1 MENSQEL
8 SQSRLSGIP
17 SIMYTFRVLIKY
29 VGGTAPCPI
38 PQAPHPMT

>member
-29 VGGTAPCPI
+29 VGGLLLAQYLKHRI
-38 PQAPHPMT
+38 L